1 MVKLADLKKK
11 IAELYIYIYIF
22 IKFLTNIKKKKISHQ
37 LPYFDEKSS
46 SFALT
51 YCFVLL
57 DFSVRVWEERERDNS
72 QERKWIKLKSK
83 GRELNWKAYYTE
95 V

>member
-1 MVKLADLKKK
+1 MVKLVDLEKKNSR
-11 IAELYIYIYIF
+11 IIYIYIHQIF
-22 IKFLTNIKKKKISHQ
+22 NKHKKKKISHQ

-57 DFSVRVWEERERDNS
+57 DFSVRV
-72 QERKWIKLKSK
+72 
-83 GRELNWKAYYTE
+83 
-95 V
+95 

>member
-1 MVKLADLKKK
+1 MVKLVDLEKKNSR
-11 IAELYIYIYIF
+11 IIYIYIF
-22 IKFLTNIKKKKISHQ
+22 IKFLTNIKKKIISHQ

>member
-1 MVKLADLKKK
+1 MVKLVDLEKKNSR
-11 IAELYIYIYIF
+11 IIYIYIF

-57 DFSVRVWEERERDNS
+57 DFSVRV
-72 QERKWIKLKSK
+72 
-83 GRELNWKAYYTE
+83 
-95 V
+95 

>member
-1 MVKLADLKKK
+1 MVKLVDLEKKNSR
-11 IAELYIYIYIF
+11 IIYIYIYIYIYIHQIF
-22 IKFLTNIKKKKISHQ
+22 NKHKKKKISHQ

-57 DFSVRVWEERERDNS
+57 DFSVRV
-72 QERKWIKLKSK
+72 
-83 GRELNWKAYYTE
+83 
-95 V
+95 